1 MARCA
6 EVGRANGSIRDA
18 DAERHKPCEHRNCSD
33 AEHEHLRNHRQ
44 PDAEHGTH
52 HAHHGNGH
60 VSLPTTAG
68 ALMVCPC
75 CVQGPQ
81 CCCVGN
87 NVTVVQSAQ
96 DCTGNIAAVPST
108 AIAINKIS
116 FAVDWDGLTA
126 VTGEWFPQGGGL
138 YGAGSYA
145 EGGASFSCQVP
156 LASEPFDASSRSF
169 NANFFGS
176 TQSGFG
182 QPNCASFDANLSFF
196 FTGTYPSTGFYVIAQ
211 NFSGV
216 TLSLCRKQATIAL
229 DSNYYAWCSSPFSN
243 SFTVEMIIAP

>member
-1 MARCA
+1 MPLY
-6 EVGRANGSIRDA
+6 VQNG
-18 DAERHKPCEHRNCSD
+18 K
-33 AEHEHLRNHRQ
+33 LLKKGVTL
-44 PDAEHGTH
+44 GTS
-52 HAHHGNGH
+52 AGCCC
-60 VSLPTTAG
+60 TAS
-68 ALMVCPC
+68 
-75 CVQGPQ
+75 GPQ

-87 NVTVVQSAQ
+87 AVTVVQSAQ

-126 VTGEWFPQGGGL
+126 VTGGWVPVGGGT
-138 YGAGSYA
+138 YGASSYA
-145 EGGASFSCQVP
+145 EGGANFSCQAP
-156 LASEPFDASSRSF
+156 GASEPFDASSRSF
-169 NANFFGS
+169 NVNFFGN

-196 FTGTYPSTGFYVIAQ
+196 FAGNYPSTGFAVIAQ

-229 DSNYYAWCSSPFSN
+229 DSGFYAWCPNPFSN